1 MDSSNTNPSNLS
13 SDSSEGNEQEFR
25 SYTAWLAALAFLLG
39 FLLTLLGWK
48 YQNPGVSVFDT
59 HCAIILLLILNVCTC
74 TISLAMIIVLPTSNK
89 THLSFFKNVFLFS
102 GVFAC
107 DLVLLVLI
115 PPLGWF
121 IFSISVSVLVWLL
134 YASHKLILRCC
145 RQTLETM
152 RHSTS
157 KAFHSLCDW
166 FPQSFQ
172 SVWRAHPQASTG
184 PSMPTHNMEK
194 HVFGSTNDV

>member
-1 MDSSNTNPSNLS
+1 
-13 SDSSEGNEQEFR
+13 
-25 SYTAWLAALAFLLG
+25 
-39 FLLTLLGWK
+39 
-48 YQNPGVSVFDT
+48 
-59 HCAIILLLILNVCTC
+59 
-74 TISLAMIIVLPTSNK
+74 MIIALPTSNK

-121 IFSISVSVLVWLL
+121 IFIISASVLVWLF
-134 YASHKLILRCC
+134 YGSNKQILQCC

-157 KAFHSLCDW
+157 KAFHNLCEW

-172 SVWRAHPQASTG
+172 SVWRAHSQPSTG
-184 PSMPTHNMEK
+184 PSMPTPNEGETC
-194 HVFGSTNDV
+194 V

>member
-1 MDSSNTNPSNLS
+1 MKNSAVFSPNFSLLVELRETFCLATKK
-13 SDSSEGNEQEFR
+13 NEQEFR
-25 SYTAWLAALAFLLG
+25 SYTAWLAAFAFLLG
-39 FLLTLLGWK
+39 FLLTLLGLK

-59 HCAIILLLILNVCTC
+59 HRAIILLLILNVCTC

-121 IFSISVSVLVWLL
+121 IFIISTSVLFGEHIPKHLLDADCQHEGETCVWFD
-134 YASHKLILRCC
+134 K
-145 RQTLETM
+145 
-152 RHSTS
+152 
-157 KAFHSLCDW
+157 
-166 FPQSFQ
+166 
-172 SVWRAHPQASTG
+172 
-184 PSMPTHNMEK
+184 
-194 HVFGSTNDV
+194 